1 MLIKDLLKE
10 FTFDLQIKNYSKRT
24 IETYNYNV
32 NQFIKY
38 LEEQHEIEKVEDVS
52 TVHVKKF
59 VQYEQEQGNKSNY
72 IHTIIKSLR
81 SFYKDLVQVEYI
93 SKKIKKRGIN
103 FNLF

>member
-10 FTFDLQIKNYSKRT
+10 FTFELQIKNYSKRT

-59 VQYEQEQGNKSNY
+59 VQYEQDKAINQITSIRLSKVY
-72 IHTIIKSLR
+72 ARFITILYKRNTSLR
-81 SFYKDLVQVEYI
+81 K
-93 SKKIKKRGIN
+93 
-103 FNLF
+103 